1 MLRSKLRN
9 LYLKVRSDENGIMYK
24 KQRNICVSLLRKAK
38 KKHYE
43 DLRLADVTDNKKFWK
58 RVKSLFGNKIKGNS
72 NIVLVES
79 KDLIIDKNT

>member
-1 MLRSKLRN
+1 
-9 LYLKVRSDENGIMYK
+9 MYK

-58 RVKSLFGNKIKGNS
+58 RVKPLFGNKIKGNS

>member
-1 MLRSKLRN
+1 MKTELCTRN
-9 LYLKVRSDENGIMYK
+9 KEIF
-24 KQRNICVSLLRKAK
+24 VSHCLEKRK

-58 RVKSLFGNKIKGNS
+58 RVKPLFGNKIKGNS

>member
-9 LYLKVRSDENGIMYK
+9 LYLKVRSDENRIMYK

-38 KKHYE
+38 TKHYE
-43 DLRLADVTDNKKFWK
+43 DLKLADVTNNKKFWK
-58 RVKSLFGNKIKGNS
+58 RVKPLFGNKIKGNS

>member
-9 LYLKVRSDENGIMYK
+9 LKVRTDENGIMYK